1 MLMGSTVSEGPLT
14 GSDVSE
20 QQTDVHE
27 LLTMTWPQVEAY
39 LQHSRGV
46 ILPMGSVEQHGSAGL
61 LGTDAICAQAIGRR
75 AAETAQAILAPTI
88 SLGMAQFNL
97 GFPGTLSLRPSTLQ
111 ALLID
116 YISSLALMGFT
127 HIYVLNGHGGN
138 VAPARCAFAEKYAA
152 RSFGRE
158 TGAPLYCRLVN
169 WWDPPAVSRLRRE
182 LYGDAEGYH
191 ATPSEVAI
199 TMACHPGRVRPE
211 DFPQGTA
218 LHRESAVI
226 QHGGD
231 PYFDAKDHRARYPD
245 GRVGSNPSLANAAD
259 GEQLLAIAGK
269 AIAEDYLEFVASK

>member
-14 GSDVSE
+14 RSDASGR
-20 QQTDVHE
+20 QTDVRE

-39 LQHSRGV
+39 LQQSRGV
-46 ILPMGSVEQHGSAGL
+46 IVPMGSVEQHASAGL

-75 AAETAQAILAPTI
+75 AAQMAQAIVAPTI

-97 GFPGTLSLRPSTLQ
+97 GFAGTLSLRPSTLQ

-116 YISSLALMGFT
+116 YISSLELMGFT

-152 RSFGRE
+152 RSLGRE
-158 TGAPLYCRLVN
+158 IGGALYCRLVN
-169 WWDPPAVSRLRRE
+169 WWDPPPVNRLRHE
-182 LYGDAEGYH
+182 LYGDSEGFH

-199 TMACHPGRVRPE
+199 TMTCHPGRVQPG
-211 DFPQGTA
+211 DFPQDTA
-218 LHRESAVI
+218 RHRESAVI

-245 GRVGSNPSLANAAD
+245 GRVGSNPSLASEAD
-259 GEQLLAIAGK
+259 GEQLLAVAGK
-269 AIAEDYLEFVASK
+269 AIAEDYLNFVAAT

>member
-1 MLMGSTVSEGPLT
+1 MPK
-14 GSDVSE
+14 
-20 QQTDVHE
+20 QQAYVLE

-46 ILPMGSVEQHGSAGL
+46 ILPLGSVEQHGSAGL
-61 LGTDAICAQAIGRR
+61 LGTDAICAEAIARLAVR
-75 AAETAQAILAPTI
+75 TAHAILAPTV

-111 ALLID
+111 ALLLD
-116 YISSLALMGFT
+116 YINSLELMGFT

-158 TGAPLYCRLVN
+158 SGGPLYCRLVN
-169 WWDPPAVSRLRRE
+169 WWDPPAVNRLRRE

-199 TMACHPGRVRPE
+199 TMACHPGRVRSE
-211 DFPQGTA
+211 DFPRETA
-218 LHRESAVI
+218 RHGESAVI

-231 PYFDAKDHRARYPD
+231 PYFDAKDHRARYPN
-245 GRVGSNPSLANAAD
+245 GRVGSKPSLASEAD
-259 GEQLLAIAGK
+259 GQQLLAVAGK
-269 AIAEDYLEFVASK
+269 AVAEDYLNFVAST

>member
-1 MLMGSTVSEGPLT
+1 
-14 GSDVSE
+14 
-20 QQTDVHE
+20 
-27 LLTMTWPQVEAY
+27 MTWPQVEAY
-39 LQHSRGV
+39 LRHSRGV
-46 ILPMGSVEQHGSAGL
+46 ILPLGSVEQHACAGL
-61 LGTDAICAQAIGRR
+61 LGTDAICAEAIARR
-75 AAETAQAILAPTI
+75 AAEAAKAILAPTV

-111 ALLID
+111 AMLID
-116 YISSLALMGFT
+116 YIGSLEIMGFT

-158 TGAPLYCRLVN
+158 TGGPLYCRLVN

-211 DFPQGTA
+211 NFPAGTA
-218 LHRESAVI
+218 RHSESAVI
-226 QHGGD
+226 VHGGD
-231 PYFDAKDHRARYPD
+231 PYFDAKDHRARYLD

-259 GEQLLAIAGK
+259 GQKLLAVAGE
-269 AIAEDYLEFVASK
+269 AIAEDYLNFVASK